1 MISHPGYF
9 GKSGM
14 RYFHKTLN
22 KNYLPTINVS
32 NLWSLVSEEVSAF
45 RWYCFIWRLMQFLN
59 SDYD

>member
-9 GKSGM
+9 GKIGM

-32 NLWSLVSEEVSAF
+32 NLWSLVSEEVSRPVYEF
-45 RWYCFIWRLMQFLN
+45 RILLCPELSVIT
-59 SDYD
+59 